1 MVKKEVLLCTGTGCL
16 SAGAEQ
22 IWDKLTEEL
31 AKFKLSDRYSTR
43 RVVKKTGCL
52 GPCSLGPMM
61 VINPDGNLYVKLK
74 VADVER
80 IVSEDF
86 IGGNPVKELMVEGDR
101 PKITAL
107 SDLNFIKNQQK
118 IVLNRMGK
126 IDPERIEDYLEADGY
141 QAVKKVLTEMT
152 PAQVIAALKAS
163 GLRGRGGAGF
173 PTGRK
178 WELAKRAVGELKY
191 IVCNADEGD
200 PGAFMDRTILEGDP
214 HSIIEAMVIAGYS
227 IGAKQGYIYVRAEYP
242 QAIKH
247 MRTAIRQAEDNNYLG
262 PALFG
267 TNFGF
272 KLEIRVGAGAFVCGE
287 ETALLASIEGER
299 GQPRPKPP
307 YPVTSG
313 LWGRPT
319 VINNVETLANIP
331 SIILKG
337 SKWFSSI
344 GTEKSKGTKVFAIA
358 GDVCYTGLIEVPM
371 GVTLREIIYE
381 LAGGIPAGKK
391 FKAAQI
397 GGPSGG
403 TIPEQYLDMAIDYE
417 SLQEIGAIIGSG
429 GLIII
434 DQDKCMVDVARFFLE
449 FTQDE
454 SCGKCV
460 PCRIGT
466 RRMLE
471 ILERIVSGAGQ
482 EGDLEKLEALSRT
495 IKETSLCG
503 LGQTAPNPVLST
515 IKFFRDE
522 YEAHISEKRCP
533 SNQCQHLR
541 TAYQIKEEDCRG
553 CARCVKVCP
562 AEAIS
567 GQLREAH
574 YIDQSKC
581 IVCGACIEVCPVQAI
596 S

>member
-1 MVKKEVLLCTGTGCL
+1 MEKKEVLLCTGTGCL
-16 SAGAEQ
+16 SAGAEE
-22 IWDKLTEEL
+22 IWDKLKEEL

-43 RVVKKTGCL
+43 RVAKKTGCL

-74 VADVER
+74 AADVER
-80 IVSEDF
+80 IISEDF
-86 IGGNPVKELMVEGDR
+86 IGGNPVRELMVEGDR
-101 PKITAL
+101 QKVTAL
-107 SDLNFIKNQQK
+107 SGLNFVKNQRK
-118 IVLNRMGK
+118 IVLSKMGK
-126 IDPERIEDYLEADGY
+126 IDPERIEDYLEEEGY

-152 PAQVIAALKAS
+152 PAQVIAEVKAS

-178 WELAKRAVGELKY
+178 WELANRAVGELKY

-247 MRTAIRQAEDNNYLG
+247 LRTAIRQAEDNNYLG
-262 PALFG
+262 PELFG

-331 SIILKG
+331 PIILKG

-344 GTEKSKGTKVFAIA
+344 GTENSKGTKVFAIA

-371 GVTLREIIYE
+371 GITLREIIYD

-417 SLQEIGAIIGSG
+417 SLQEIGAILGSG
-429 GLIII
+429 GLIVI
-434 DQDKCMVDVARFFLE
+434 DQDKCMVDVARFFLD
-449 FTQDE
+449 FIQDE

-471 ILERIVSGAGQ
+471 ILERIVSGEGR

-522 YEAHISEKRCP
+522 YEAHIREKRCP
-533 SNQCQHLR
+533 SKQCQHLR
-541 TAYQIKEEDCRG
+541 CAYQIKEEACSG

-562 AEAIS
+562 VEAIS